1 MRDRRVIMSVDGQ
14 DSHPLEV
21 ITGLPQGSPISPVL
35 FAIYIADIHQAVE
48 GQIEDCR
55 GISFVDDITWVAE
68 GVDLDDVVR
77 KLEGCAAASLQWA
90 EGNAV
95 RFETSK
101 TEAVLFSRRRQ
112 HRRCGRAIRVGD

>member
-1 MRDRRVIMSVDGQ
+1 M
-14 DSHPLEV
+14 
-21 ITGLPQGSPISPVL
+21 L
-35 FAIYIADIHQAVE
+35 FAIYIADMHQAFE

-101 TEAVLFSRRRQ
+101 AEAVLFSRRRQ
-112 HRRCGRAIRVGD
+112 HR